1 MLYLKEPFQ
10 LNFVWAGLCMV
21 AAVWFM
27 FRK

>member
-1 MLYLKEPFQ
+1 MLYLKEPFR